1 VIRCWLRAVRVG
13 RGSRPVR
20 RSAWREGGSRPDT
33 FRRARLAAS
42 LVAVAAFSLSFVA
55 FVGSQGDP
63 TDADLLSASGGVTVA
78 MRSLGTGA
86 TAHVPIELYV
96 ARVLAGEGEPNA
108 PEATTQ
114 ALAIAIRTFAT
125 FNAGRHR
132 SDGYDL
138 CDSTHCQVPRAATA
152 ATRRAAM
159 ASAGRILTYNGA
171 AAEVFYSASCGGHTE
186 NVRNV
191 WPKADLPYLPSIED
205 DVHDDD
211 EPWKLELTLTAV
223 QQALIRERV
232 AAGGTL
238 KDVEVESRSESGR
251 VTRLRLEGMRPSVIT
266 GDQFRT
272 AMGARQF
279 RSTAFEVER
288 DGRVLKFEG
297 MGYGHGV
304 GMCVIGAGRR
314 ARRGESVERILQ
326 TYYPGLEITHRAA
339 LPAMGLPSVPLPAVS
354 RRAPADERST
364 PATSLAP
371 AGPVAAAPTPVPRSS
386 TIVARV
392 PPGSSMPL
400 AELERTALAAH
411 SALSQLLGVTAAPV
425 TVSLHESLE
434 SFRAATGRS
443 WWVSATAAGTS
454 IELAPAALLAQREGL
469 EATVRTAMAEL
480 LVGQVLAD
488 RPAWVRIGAARYF
501 ARPAPIVPPR
511 SRVQCPS
518 DAELMLAVSAASQ
531 REAEARAESCF
542 ARELA
547 RVKDWR
553 AVR

>member
-1 VIRCWLRAVRVG
+1 VSRGRTRA
-13 RGSRPVR
+13 
-20 RSAWREGGSRPDT
+20 T
-33 FRRARLAAS
+33 RRARLAAS
-42 LVAVAAFSLSFVA
+42 LAAVTVFTLSFVA

-63 TDADLLSASGGVTVA
+63 TDADLQSASGGATVA
-78 MRSLGTGA
+78 MRSLGTGE
-86 TAHVPIELYV
+86 TVNIPIELYV

-114 ALAIAIRTFAT
+114 ALAIAIRTYAA

-132 SDGYDL
+132 SDGYDF

-152 ATRRAAM
+152 ATRRAAV
-159 ASAGRILTYNGA
+159 ATAGRILTYNSA
-171 AAEVFYSASCGGHTE
+171 PAEIFYSASCGGRTE
-186 NVRNV
+186 DARNV
-191 WPKADLPYLPSIED
+191 WPKANLPYLRSIED

-211 EPWKLELTLTAV
+211 DPWKLELTLTAV
-223 QQALIRERV
+223 QQALIRDRV
-232 AAGGTL
+232 ATGGTL

-251 VTRLRLEGMRPSVIT
+251 VMRLRVDGMRPPVIT
-266 GDQFRT
+266 GEQFRT

-314 ARRGESVERILQ
+314 ARRGENVERILQ
-326 TYYPGLEITHRAA
+326 TYYPGLEITHRSA
-339 LPAMGLPSVPLPAVS
+339 LPSMTLSAASTRGLAPSAVAGPATATATLLPPASPEAVATAPV
-354 RRAPADERST
+354 RRASA
-364 PATSLAP
+364 
-371 AGPVAAAPTPVPRSS
+371 V
-386 TIVARV
+386 VARV
-392 PPGSSMPL
+392 PAGSSVPV
-400 AELERTALAAH
+400 ADLERTAVAAH
-411 SALSQLLGVTAAPV
+411 TALSQLLGVTLAPV

-434 SFRAATGRS
+434 SFRATTGRS
-443 WWVSATAAGTS
+443 WWVSATATGTS

-469 EATVRTAMAEL
+469 EPTVRTAMAEL
-480 LVGQVLAD
+480 LVAQVLVE
-488 RPAWVRIGAARYF
+488 RQAWVRIGAARYF
-501 ARPAPIVPPR
+501 ARPAPIAAPR

-518 DAELMLAVSAASQ
+518 DAELTLAVSAASQ
-531 REAEARAESCF
+531 REAEARAEQCF

>member
-1 VIRCWLRAVRVG
+1 VSRRRTRA
-13 RGSRPVR
+13 
-20 RSAWREGGSRPDT
+20 T
-33 FRRARLAAS
+33 RRARLAAS
-42 LVAVAAFSLSFVA
+42 LAAVTAFTLSFVA

-63 TDADLLSASGGVTVA
+63 TDADLQSASGGVTVA
-78 MRSLGTGA
+78 MRSLGTGE
-86 TAHVPIELYV
+86 TANIPIELYV

-114 ALAIAIRTFAT
+114 ALAIAIRTYAM

-132 SDGYDL
+132 ADGYDF

-152 ATRRAAM
+152 ATRRAAV
-159 ASAGRILTYNGA
+159 ATAGRILTYNGA
-171 AAEVFYSASCGGHTE
+171 PAEIFYSASCGGRTE
-186 NVRNV
+186 DARNV
-191 WPKADLPYLPSIED
+191 WPKANLPYLRSIED

-211 EPWKLELTLTAV
+211 DPWKLELTLTAV
-223 QQALIRERV
+223 QQALIRDRV
-232 AAGGTL
+232 ATGGTL

-251 VTRLRLEGMRPSVIT
+251 VMRLRVDGMRPPVIT
-266 GDQFRT
+266 GEQFRT

-279 RSTAFEVER
+279 RSTVFEVER

-314 ARRGESVERILQ
+314 ARRGENVERILQ
-326 TYYPGLEITHRAA
+326 TYYPGLEITHRSA
-339 LPAMGLPSVPLPAVS
+339 LPSMTLSSVSTRGLTPSAVEGPAG
-354 RRAPADERST
+354 ERPST
-364 PATSLAP
+364 TAATSP
-371 AGPVAAAPTPVPRSS
+371 AAASVAAASASLARSAV
-386 TIVARV
+386 IARV
-392 PPGSSMPL
+392 PAGSSVPV
-400 AELERTALAAH
+400 ADLERMALAAH
-411 SALSQLLGVTAAPV
+411 GALSQRLGVTLAPV

-443 WWVSATAAGTS
+443 WWVSATAVGTS
-454 IELAPAALLAQREGL
+454 IELAPAALLAQRDGL

-480 LVGQVLAD
+480 LVAQVLGE

-501 ARPAPIVPPR
+501 ARAAPIAPPGA
-511 SRVQCPS
+511 RVQCPS
-518 DAELMLAVSAASQ
+518 DAELTLAVSAASQ
-531 REAEARAESCF
+531 REAESRAEACF

-547 RVKDWR
+547 RAKDWR